1 MRFLA
6 PMAALIISAVN
17 VALAVATGDGDTVS
31 PSAINTTSPTANQ
44 PPTNGTVDSF
54 ADSCTT
60 YSVHQLTHD
69 AWLGAFCLARDGS
82 QPYSSLNLNLCI
94 ANNMGKMEA
103 RENGDFAQT
112 CDRMLIHGARPIL
125 YAFCDNGHYPEET
138 VIDLGDFIDNDN
150 GRLHCF
156 GHYAT

>member
-6 PMAALIISAVN
+6 TVAATSSIIAA
-17 VALAVATGDGDTVS
+17 ALAVPTGGAHVS
-31 PSAINTTSPTANQ
+31 RGAVNMTAPAHPS
-44 PPTNGTVDSF
+44 TNGTINSF

-60 YSVHQLTHD
+60 YGVHQLNHD
-69 AWLGAFCLARDGS
+69 AWLGAYCRAHDGS

-94 ANNMGKMEA
+94 ANNFGKMEA
-103 RENGDFAQT
+103 REDGDFAQT
-112 CDRMLIHGARPIL
+112 CNRMLIHGARPIL
-125 YAFCDNGHYPEET
+125 YAFCDSGSYSEET